1 MDVRLGIEKYPLVH
15 QPCFL
20 AALFVLL
27 CTPSICDGLFTWQTY
42 KSQQLD
48 GLQAL
53 LKAWKS
59 TPKIESNL
67 AGWNESQKYPC
78 NQDVTEDIAPN
89 WRGVQCLQYINC
101 FYTNKENTTR
111 DCSTYII
118 GLTLQNASIVGSLP
132 RDIGYISTLTTLEL
146 TGNPQ
151 LTGPLPVTLN
161 ETSLYVLDLHDNAF
175 EGEFPF
181 FGDEYESLLTLDLSG
196 NKFNGSFPYL
206 QIKNM
211 VFLQIL
217 NIARNDFKGPIPE
230 PALEN
235 ITQLVELDLS
245 SNALNGTAPT
255 LKTIKNLQV
264 LDLSSNMFT
273 GTLPD
278 LTTMHSLR
286 SVNLSRNAFTGAVL
300 LSSFFNRTEN
310 NSLSVLDL
318 SFNQLTTDPNFWNIS
333 ELGSLQ
339 ELYLDN
345 NLINGTL
352 NISQLH
358 ALGLLRTKITNSS
371 SSTNSTSSVLRV
383 LSLMNNN
390 ISKVIYDVNDIA
402 NTATVIKL
410 QENPFC
416 NFSDPNDGTRC
427 FCEQFCSISGS
438 TEDSKRKIV
447 IIAVVVSVTSLLI
460 LLVSLA
466 ALLYRNTKYKRYLQ
480 LQVQQRFEEFEV
492 KPTIFHY
499 SELRTAT
506 RDFNADLKLGEG
518 AFGAVYKGTL
528 PNGNTMA
535 IKQLFAKTSKGVDE
549 FLNEVILLTG
559 MKHRNLVNLKGC
571 CIREQQRL
579 LVYEYV
585 DNSDVDQVLLTSSNK
600 NLLNWHVRLKI
611 CLGVARG
618 LHYLHALAHPK
629 IIHRD
634 IKASNILITKYYEAK
649 IADFGLALFF
659 PDEQSYILTKHV
671 AGTKGYLAPE
681 YASLGQLSDKVDVFS
696 FGVLCLEIISG
707 RRNIDEKYPL
717 DKVYLTRWI
726 WDLYR
731 QDKLMDLVDKTM
743 TLKDEE
749 KMEVHRAINIAL
761 LCIQNEAEQRP
772 SMEQVVAMLQG
783 QGESEIVVL
792 KPRSE
797 EKLMENIKL
806 VVEGK
811 SSLGTIKEEDELSFL
826 SSSRQSRKYLRDD
839 YSTGVVLDRKS
850 VV

>member
-535 IKQLFAKTSKGVDE
+535 IKQLFAKTSKA
-549 FLNEVILLTG
+549 
-559 MKHRNLVNLKGC
+559 
-571 CIREQQRL
+571 
-579 LVYEYV
+579 
-585 DNSDVDQVLLTSSNK
+585 SSNK

-839 YSTGVVLDRKS
+839 YSTGVVLELSEIRLR
-850 VV
+850 

>member
-181 FGDEYESLLTLDLSG
+181 FGDEYESLLT
-196 NKFNGSFPYL
+196 
-206 QIKNM
+206 
-211 VFLQIL
+211 
-217 NIARNDFKGPIPE
+217 
-230 PALEN
+230 
-235 ITQLVELDLS
+235 LDLS

-535 IKQLFAKTSKGVDE
+535 IKQLFAKTSKA
-549 FLNEVILLTG
+549 
-559 MKHRNLVNLKGC
+559 
-571 CIREQQRL
+571 
-579 LVYEYV
+579 
-585 DNSDVDQVLLTSSNK
+585 SSNK

-839 YSTGVVLDRKS
+839 YSTGVVLELSEIRLR
-850 VV
+850 